1 MRRLIRLA
9 GAIGLSNCREL
20 RSPYKLTFALTYRCQ
35 FSCAMCGIGARSP
48 LPELSTDEIA
58 EFFRR
63 SNRFSWVNLSG
74 GEIFLREDLRA
85 IIAAMSRH
93 CRDLY
98 VLNFPTNGYQTD
110 HIIENVREI
119 VRSTRIPR
127 ILVTVSLD
135 GPPDVHDRIRNKP
148 GSWERA
154 VETFRGLR
162 QLRGRR
168 FNVLFGMT
176 LQDANA
182 GLFPETVRSAAQQI
196 GDVRDDDFHV
206 NVQHTSSHYYANTTR
221 GAIRDAKAVL
231 QGLRLVMPDRRS
243 VIIDPVELMER
254 RYRRLTERYLLTGRT
269 PVKCQAF
276 GASLFLD
283 PAGTVYPCTIFDR
296 PIGNLRDAGYALEQ
310 LWNDGRRQALRWE
323 ILQGCCPHCWTPCEA
338 YPSMLANLL
347 SLGTR

>member
-1 MRRLIRLA
+1 
-9 GAIGLSNCREL
+9 
-20 RSPYKLTFALTYRCQ
+20 
-35 FSCAMCGIGARSP
+35 
-48 LPELSTDEIA
+48 
-58 EFFRR
+58 
-63 SNRFSWVNLSG
+63 
-74 GEIFLREDLRA
+74 
-85 IIAAMSRH
+85 
-93 CRDLY
+93 
-98 VLNFPTNGYQTD
+98 
-110 HIIENVREI
+110 
-119 VRSTRIPR
+119 
-127 ILVTVSLD
+127 
-135 GPPDVHDRIRNKP
+135 
-148 GSWERA
+148 
-154 VETFRGLR
+154 
-162 QLRGRR
+162 
-168 FNVLFGMT
+168 MT